1 MFYVVERYLPGLS
14 RADLLPGLSRLESA
28 IEKLHGEGSV
38 VRYLGSTVVPGDEAC
53 FCEFEGPSEEAV
65 AEANRRAGPP
75 FDRIVPALLVD
86 SYHRRGDMSVSTSI
100 SQTAKLGRS
109 HRAILVAALAVVIA
123 VAAWA
128 IVTYAIGSSTRPTSG
143 STPAQ
148 ASVLS
153 GLTAKERQY
162 VLGIVALTPTQLRAA
177 FGTEWS
183 STGSGGLASLT
194 PAERRYVQAIAG
206 MSRSKQA
213 AAFGS
218 DPKSLGV
225 TER

>member
-1 MFYVVERYLPGLS
+1 MFYVVERYLTGLS

-28 IEKLHGEGSV
+28 IQNLQGEGSV
-38 VRYLGSTVVPGDEAC
+38 VRYLGSTVVLGDEAC

-65 AEANRRAGPP
+65 AEANAERACP

-86 SYHRRGDMSVSTSI
+86 SYHRRGGMSVSTSI
-100 SQTAKLGRS
+100 SHTAKLGRS
-109 HRAILVAALAVVIA
+109 HRPVVVAALAVVIA

-128 IVTYAIGSSTRPTSG
+128 IVTYAIGSGTRTTSG
-143 STPAQ
+143 GTPAQ

-153 GLTAKERQY
+153 GLTPKQRQY
-162 VLGIVALTPTQLRAA
+162 VLGIVALTPAQLRAA
-177 FGTEWS
+177 FGTDWS
-183 STGSGGLASLT
+183 TSDSGGLASLT

-218 DPKSLGV
+218 DPQSLAV